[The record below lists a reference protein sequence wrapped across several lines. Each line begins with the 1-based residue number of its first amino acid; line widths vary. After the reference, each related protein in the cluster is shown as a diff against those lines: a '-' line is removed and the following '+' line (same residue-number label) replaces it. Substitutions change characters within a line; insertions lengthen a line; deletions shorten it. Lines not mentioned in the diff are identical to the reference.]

1 LELPAHLELTP
12 AWRDFRAEL
21 RRAVGETTY
30 DLWLAPL
37 EPRAWDGAVLLL
49 EAPSAIQAWVADRFG
64 RLLESCAQL
73 AFGGPVRIAFA
84 PAPGAAA
91 SRSATLRDTPPR
103 AGVAPDLTARLIPRC
118 TFDQFIIGDGNRLAH
133 AAALA
138 VAEAP
143 GQTYNPL
150 FLYAPPGLGKTH
162 LLHAIGNYIAEFD
175 PGTTVRYTT
184 AEDFTNGFIAS
195 IHARAV
201 EDFKHAYR
209 DVGVLLIDD
218 VQFLAS
224 KARTEEEFF
233 HTFNSIYDSGRQL
246 VLTCDRLPRQL
257 VGIAE
262 RLRERFEAGLVAEL
276 APPDRA
282 TRIAIL
288 RKRAELDGLQI
299 PDPRIFELIADRIT
313 DNVRSLEGALIRVVA
328 HHSLTGRQLDAALT
342 THVLDQAHPAPPSPP
357 APNASSPRA
366 TIARIQ
372 SEVAA
377 RFGITTAQLLSPSRA
392 ARLAWPRQVAIYL
405 SRELTDAPLQAIG
418 AEFAGRN
425 HATVLHACRRVADRI
440 ASAPDDAADV
450 EALAKLIGSVN
461 DDRSC

>member
-1 LELPAHLELTP
+1 MDPRLPFGRSRLELPAHLELTP
-12 AWRDFRAEL
+12 VWRDFRAEL

-162 LLHAIGNYIAEFD
+162 LLHAI
-175 PGTTVRYTT
+175 
-184 AEDFTNGFIAS
+184 
-195 IHARAV
+195 
-201 EDFKHAYR
+201 
-209 DVGVLLIDD
+209 
-218 VQFLAS
+218 
-224 KARTEEEFF
+224 
-233 HTFNSIYDSGRQL
+233 
-246 VLTCDRLPRQL
+246 
-257 VGIAE
+257 
-262 RLRERFEAGLVAEL
+262 
-276 APPDRA
+276 
-282 TRIAIL
+282 
-288 RKRAELDGLQI
+288 
-299 PDPRIFELIADRIT
+299 
-313 DNVRSLEGALIRVVA
+313 
-328 HHSLTGRQLDAALT
+328 
-342 THVLDQAHPAPPSPP
+342 
-357 APNASSPRA
+357 
-366 TIARIQ
+366 
-372 SEVAA
+372 
-377 RFGITTAQLLSPSRA
+377 
-392 ARLAWPRQVAIYL
+392 
-405 SRELTDAPLQAIG
+405 
-418 AEFAGRN
+418 
-425 HATVLHACRRVADRI
+425 
-440 ASAPDDAADV
+440 
-450 EALAKLIGSVN
+450 
-461 DDRSC
+461 